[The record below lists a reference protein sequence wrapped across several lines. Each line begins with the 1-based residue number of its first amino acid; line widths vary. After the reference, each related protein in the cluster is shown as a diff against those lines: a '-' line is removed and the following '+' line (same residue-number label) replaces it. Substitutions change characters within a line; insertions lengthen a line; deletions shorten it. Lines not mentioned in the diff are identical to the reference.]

1 MNAPHH
7 QGMLNL
13 GYRLRPSILFLL
25 FTEVMLKLSRSS
37 VSLWLFAGGLAI
49 SNLACSRASSLSQG
63 TATPEP
69 KTSVAAVSRPAAK
82 PAKEPQ
88 NEAYQLA
95 IDKAQSAK
103 SMSQSVQSAEDWKL
117 VASRWQQAI
126 ALLKQLPK
134 ADPNKKL
141 ANQKLAEYQRSL
153 ASALN
158 RADQTGKDRGE
169 TLESR
174 IVVDEPISE
183 ATAQAN
189 ASGLGGS
196 YRARI
201 KYRQSRIPVI
211 DVLFNGT
218 NGSRQFEMMVDTG
231 ASGTMIT
238 PDMATELGAKI
249 VGSTTGMTPA
259 GQTEFA
265 VGMIK
270 SIRVGTRVIRNV
282 PVTIGP
288 VRLLGHDFFGSCDL
302 SIKQETIEFQ
312 QCSG

>member
-1 MNAPHH
+1 
-7 QGMLNL
+7 
-13 GYRLRPSILFLL
+13 
-25 FTEVMLKLSRSS
+25 MLKSSRSS
-37 VSLWLFAGGLAI
+37 VFLWLVVGAL
-49 SNLACSRASSLSQG
+49 SVSSLACSRADSLSQG
-63 TATPEP
+63 SSSIPVSEP
-69 KTSVAAVSRPAAK
+69 KAAVTVNPKPAAK
-82 PAKEPQ
+82 SAKVPQ
-88 NEAYQLA
+88 SEAYELA

-103 SMSQSVQSAEDWKL
+103 SMSQSVQSADDWKL

-126 ALLKQLPK
+126 MLLKQVPK

-141 ANQKLAEYQRSL
+141 ANQKLVEYQRSL
-153 ASALN
+153 ASAQS
-158 RADQTGKDRGE
+158 RADRTGKDRGE
-169 TLESR
+169 TLESK
-174 IVVDEPISE
+174 IVVDTPLADAMAEPNVSS
-183 ATAQAN
+183 
-189 ASGLGGS
+189 SGGG

-249 VGSTTGMTPA
+249 VGSTIGMTPA

-265 VGMIK
+265 VGLIK
-270 SIRVGTRVIRNV
+270 SIRVGNRIIRNV

>member
-1 MNAPHH
+1 MNPPLY
-7 QGMLNL
+7 QGMLSL
-13 GYRLRPSILFLL
+13 GVFTTTFCFLPS
-25 FTEVMLKLSRSS
+25 FTEVMLNSSRSS
-37 VSLWLFAGGLAI
+37 VSLWLFVGVL
-49 SNLACSRASSLSQG
+49 SVSSLACGRASSLSQESSS
-63 TATPEP
+63 TSEP
-69 KTSVAAVSRPAAK
+69 KTSVALISKPAAK
-82 PAKEPQ
+82 SAKASQ
-88 NEAYQLA
+88 SEAYQLA

-103 SMSQSVQSAEDWKL
+103 SMSQSVQSADDWKL
-117 VASRWQQAI
+117 VVSRWQQAI
-126 ALLKQLPK
+126 SLLKQVPK

-153 ASALN
+153 ASAQN
-158 RADQTGKDRGE
+158 RADRTGSDRGE
-169 TLESR
+169 TLESK
-174 IVVDEPISE
+174 IVVDTPIADAMTE
-183 ATAQAN
+183 ATA
-189 ASGLGGS
+189 SGAGGN

-211 DVLFNGT
+211 DVLF

-238 PDMATELGAKI
+238 PDMAEGLGAKV
-249 VGSTTGMTPA
+249 VGTATAMTPA
-259 GQTEFA
+259 GQTEVA
-265 VGMIK
+265 VAMIK

-288 VRLLGHDFFGSCDL
+288 VRLLGHDFFDGCDL

>member
-1 MNAPHH
+1 MDCPDRE
-7 QGMLNL
+7 GILSL
-13 GYRLRPSILFLL
+13 GERRPYSLSFAE
-25 FTEVMLKLSRSS
+25 FMLKLSRSGI
-37 VSLWLFAGGLAI
+37 SLWLVAGVL
-49 SNLACSRASSLSQG
+49 SLNSLACSRANSLSQS
-63 TATPEP
+63 TSAPP
-69 KTSVAAVSRPAAK
+69 KSSPVAAASPAAK
-82 PAKEPQ
+82 SVKAPQ
-88 NEAYQLA
+88 SEAYQLA

-103 SMSQSVQSAEDWKL
+103 SMSQSVQSADDWKL

-126 ALLKQLPK
+126 ALLKQVPK
-134 ADPNKKL
+134 ADPNKKF

-153 ASALN
+153 ALAQS
-158 RADQTGKDRGE
+158 RADQTGRDRGE
-169 TLESR
+169 TLESK
-174 IVVDEPISE
+174 IVVDAPLTDAMRE
-183 ATAQAN
+183 AN
-189 ASGLGGS
+189 ASGVGDGGSS

-211 DVLFNGT
+211 DVLFNG
-218 NGSRQFEMMVDTG
+218 SRQFDMMVDTG

-238 PDMATELGAKI
+238 PDMAQALGAKI

-270 SIRVGTRVIRNV
+270 SIRVGTRVIRDV

-302 SIKQETIEFQ
+302 TIKQETIEFQ

>member
-1 MNAPHH
+1 MDCPDR
-7 QGMLNL
+7 QGMLSL
-13 GYRLRPSILFLL
+13 GERRPYSLF
-25 FTEVMLKLSRSS
+25 FAEFMLKLSRSGI
-37 VSLWLFAGGLAI
+37 SLWLVAGVL
-49 SNLACSRASSLSQG
+49 SFSSVACSRANSLNQG
-63 TATPEP
+63 TSAPP
-69 KTSVAAVSRPAAK
+69 KSSPVAIASPAAK
-82 PAKEPQ
+82 SVKSPQ
-88 NEAYQLA
+88 SEAYQLA

-103 SMSQSVQSAEDWKL
+103 SMSQSVQSADDWKL

-126 ALLKQLPK
+126 GLLKQVPK
-134 ADPNKKL
+134 ADPNKKF

-153 ASALN
+153 ALAQS
-158 RADQTGKDRGE
+158 RADQTGRDRGE
-169 TLESR
+169 TLESK
-174 IVVDEPISE
+174 IVVDAPLTDAMRE
-183 ATAQAN
+183 AN
-189 ASGLGGS
+189 ASGVGGGGS

-211 DVLFNGT
+211 DVLFNG
-218 NGSRQFEMMVDTG
+218 SRQFDMMVDTG

-238 PDMATELGAKI
+238 PDMAQALGAKI

-270 SIRVGTRVIRNV
+270 SIRVGTRVIRDV

-302 SIKQETIEFQ
+302 TIKQETIEFQ
-312 QCSG
+312 QCAG

>member
-1 MNAPHH
+1 MDCPDR
-7 QGMLNL
+7 QGMLSL
-13 GYRLRPSILFLL
+13 GERRPYSLF
-25 FTEVMLKLSRSS
+25 FAEFMLKLSRSGI
-37 VSLWLFAGGLAI
+37 SLWLVAGVL
-49 SNLACSRASSLSQG
+49 SFNSVACSRANSLNQG
-63 TATPEP
+63 TSAPP
-69 KTSVAAVSRPAAK
+69 KSSPVAIASPAAK
-82 PAKEPQ
+82 SVKSPQ
-88 NEAYQLA
+88 SEAYQLA

-103 SMSQSVQSAEDWKL
+103 SMSQSVQSADDWKL

-126 ALLKQLPK
+126 GLLKQVPR
-134 ADPNKKL
+134 ADPNKKF

-153 ASALN
+153 ALAQS
-158 RADQTGKDRGE
+158 RADQTGRDRGE
-169 TLESR
+169 TLESK
-174 IVVDEPISE
+174 IVVDAPLTDAMRE
-183 ATAQAN
+183 AN
-189 ASGLGGS
+189 ASGVGGGGS

-211 DVLFNGT
+211 DVLFNG
-218 NGSRQFEMMVDTG
+218 SRQFDMMVDTG

-238 PDMATELGAKI
+238 PDMAQALGAKI

-270 SIRVGTRVIRNV
+270 SIRVGTRVIRDV

-302 SIKQETIEFQ
+302 TIKQETIEFQ
-312 QCSG
+312 QCAG

>member
-1 MNAPHH
+1 MEELPLR
-7 QGMLNL
+7 QGMLSL
-13 GYRLRPSILFLL
+13 GYQLRPYSLF
-25 FTEVMLKLSRSS
+25 FAEFMLKLSRSGI
-37 VSLWLFAGGLAI
+37 SLWLFAAVL
-49 SNLACSRASSLSQG
+49 SLNSSACSRSDGLSQSPSTPPKSSPVASSS
-63 TATPEP
+63 
-69 KTSVAAVSRPAAK
+69 PAAK
-82 PAKEPQ
+82 PMKAPES
-88 NEAYQLA
+88 EAYQLA

-103 SMSQSVQSAEDWKL
+103 SMSQSVQSADDWNL
-117 VASRWQQAI
+117 VVSRWQQAI
-126 ALLKQLPK
+126 GLLKQVPK
-134 ADPNKKL
+134 TDSNKKL

-153 ASALN
+153 ALAQS
-158 RADQTGKDRGE
+158 RAARTGTDRSE
-169 TLESR
+169 TLESK
-174 IVVDEPISE
+174 IVVDTPIADVMAE
-183 ATAQAN
+183 AT
-189 ASGLGGS
+189 SGSGSSS

-211 DVLFNGT
+211 DVLF

-238 PDMATELGAKI
+238 PDMAEALGAKI
-249 VGSTTGMTPA
+249 IGTATAMTPA
-259 GQTEFA
+259 GETEVA
-265 VGMIK
+265 VGMLQ

>member
-1 MNAPHH
+1 MNLPHH
-7 QGMLNL
+7 QGMLM
-13 GYRLRPSILFLL
+13 GVSSTTFYFLL

-37 VSLWLFAGGLAI
+37 VSLWLFGGVLAV
-49 SNLACSRASSLSQG
+49 SSLACSRASSLSQG
-63 TATPEP
+63 SSSNSEP
-69 KTSVAAVSRPAAK
+69 KPSVVAVSSPAAK
-82 PAKEPQ
+82 PAKPQ
-88 NEAYQLA
+88 SEAYQLA

-103 SMSQSVQSAEDWKL
+103 SMSQSVQSADDWKL

-126 ALLKQLPK
+126 ALLKQVPK
-134 ADPNKKL
+134 ADPNKKF

-153 ASALN
+153 ASAQN

-189 ASGLGGS
+189 ASGSGGS

-238 PDMATELGAKI
+238 PDMATELGTKI
-249 VGSTTGMTPA
+249 VGSTSGMTPA
-259 GQTEFA
+259 GRTEFA

-270 SIRVGTRVIRNV
+270 SIRVGTRVIRDV

>member
-1 MNAPHH
+1 MDCPDR
-7 QGMLNL
+7 QGMLGL
-13 GYRLRPSILFLL
+13 GERRPYSLF
-25 FTEVMLKLSRSS
+25 FAEFMLKLSRSGI
-37 VSLWLFAGGLAI
+37 SLWLFAGVL
-49 SNLACSRASSLSQG
+49 SLNSLACSRADSLSQS
-63 TATPEP
+63 TSPP
-69 KTSVAAVSRPAAK
+69 KSSPVAAASPAAK
-82 PAKEPQ
+82 SVEEPQ
-88 NEAYQLA
+88 SEAYQLA

-103 SMSQSVQSAEDWKL
+103 SMSQSVQSADDWKL

-126 ALLKQLPK
+126 ALLKQVPK
-134 ADPNKKL
+134 ADPDKKF

-153 ASALN
+153 ALAQS
-158 RADQTGKDRGE
+158 RADWTGHDRGE
-169 TLESR
+169 TLESK
-174 IVVDEPISE
+174 IVVDTPLTDAMRE
-183 ATAQAN
+183 AN
-189 ASGLGGS
+189 ASGVGGGGS

-201 KYRQSRIPVI
+201 KYHQSRIPVI
-211 DVLFNGT
+211 DVLFNG
-218 NGSRQFEMMVDTG
+218 SRQFDMMVDTG

-238 PDMATELGAKI
+238 PDMAQALGAKI

-302 SIKQETIEFQ
+302 TIKQETIEFQ

>member
-1 MNAPHH
+1 
-7 QGMLNL
+7 MLN
-13 GYRLRPSILFLL
+13 S
-25 FTEVMLKLSRSS
+25 SRSS
-37 VSLWLFAGGLAI
+37 VSLWLFAGVL
-49 SNLACSRASSLSQG
+49 SVSSLACSRASSFSQG
-63 TATPEP
+63 SSSTPEP
-69 KTSVAAVSRPAAK
+69 KASAAVVSKPAAK
-82 PAKEPQ
+82 SAKVSQSE
-88 NEAYQLA
+88 NYQLA

-126 ALLKQLPK
+126 ALLKQVPK

-153 ASALN
+153 ASAQN
-158 RADQTGKDRGE
+158 RADQTGRDRGE
-169 TLESR
+169 TLESK
-174 IVVDEPISE
+174 IVIDTPISD
-183 ATAQAN
+183 ATAQAS
-189 ASGLGGS
+189 ASSSGGS

-211 DVLFNGT
+211 DVLFNG
-218 NGSRQFEMMVDTG
+218 SRQFEMMVDTG

-238 PDMATELGAKI
+238 PDMAVELGAKI

-265 VGMIK
+265 VAMIK
-270 SIRVGTRVIRNV
+270 SIRVGTRIIRNV

-288 VRLLGHDFFGSCDL
+288 VRLLGHDFFGGCDL

>member
-1 MNAPHH
+1 
-7 QGMLNL
+7 
-13 GYRLRPSILFLL
+13 
-25 FTEVMLKLSRSS
+25 MLKSSRSS
-37 VSLWLFAGGLAI
+37 VSLWLVVGAL
-49 SNLACSRASSLSQG
+49 SVSSLACSRADSLSQG
-63 TATPEP
+63 SSSIPVSEP
-69 KTSVAAVSRPAAK
+69 KAAVTVNPKPAAK
-82 PAKEPQ
+82 SAKVPQ
-88 NEAYQLA
+88 SEAYELA

-103 SMSQSVQSAEDWKL
+103 SMSQSVQSADD
-117 VASRWQQAI
+117 WQQAI
-126 ALLKQLPK
+126 MLLKQVPK

-141 ANQKLAEYQRSL
+141 ANQKLVEYQRSL
-153 ASALN
+153 ASAQS
-158 RADQTGKDRGE
+158 RADRTGKDRGE
-169 TLESR
+169 TLESK
-174 IVVDEPISE
+174 IVVDTPLADAMAEPNVSS
-183 ATAQAN
+183 
-189 ASGLGGS
+189 SGGG

-249 VGSTTGMTPA
+249 VGSTIGMTPA

-265 VGMIK
+265 VGLIK
-270 SIRVGTRVIRNV
+270 SIRVGNRIIRNV

>member
-1 MNAPHH
+1 
-7 QGMLNL
+7 MLN
-13 GYRLRPSILFLL
+13 S
-25 FTEVMLKLSRSS
+25 SRSS
-37 VSLWLFAGGLAI
+37 VSLWLFAGVL
-49 SNLACSRASSLSQG
+49 SVSSLACSRASSFSQG
-63 TATPEP
+63 SSSPEP
-69 KTSVAAVSRPAAK
+69 KAAAAVVSKPAAK
-82 PAKEPQ
+82 SVKEPQ
-88 NEAYQLA
+88 SENYQLA

-126 ALLKQLPK
+126 ALLKQVPK

-153 ASALN
+153 ASAQN
-158 RADQTGKDRGE
+158 RADQTGRDRGE
-169 TLESR
+169 TLESK
-174 IVVDEPISE
+174 IVIDTPISD
-183 ATAQAN
+183 ATAQAS
-189 ASGLGGS
+189 ASSPGGS

-211 DVLFNGT
+211 DVLFNG
-218 NGSRQFEMMVDTG
+218 SRQFEMMVDTG

-238 PDMATELGAKI
+238 PDMAVELGAKI

-265 VGMIK
+265 VAMIK
-270 SIRVGTRVIRNV
+270 SIRVGTRIIRNV

-288 VRLLGHDFFGSCDL
+288 VRLLGHDFFGGCDL